1 MIETYKK
8 ILRRLEVIQDD
19 LMLIENYPEDDYQ
32 ALQRAIDYFLDK
44 LVTK

>member
-8 ILRRLEVIQDD
+8 ILRRLEIIQDD

-32 ALQRAIDYFLDK
+32 ALQHAIDYFEDK
-44 LVTK
+44 LDV